1 MISRTKVFRPPHEHR
16 LNWEQY
22 SFTTVYCMVSDQKNS
37 LEMKCWQAKTRII
50 SSWYCKN
57 GSLRYLFCVSQN
69 LVKLGGGAHKKLG
82 MEGWKRNRVNGV
94 TGIDFFPLVD
104 AENLNPVAW
113 LQNREIV
120 LSPGVSRSLQ
130 GNNSDSD
137 LLNFCSH
144 ESYQYTIS

>member
-1 MISRTKVFRPPHEHR
+1 MLTG
-16 LNWEQY
+16 Q
-22 SFTTVYCMVSDQKNS
+22 
-37 LEMKCWQAKTRII
+37 TRII

-57 GSLRYLFCVSQN
+57 GSLCYLFCVSQN

-94 TGIDFFPLVD
+94 TGIDFIPLVD

-120 LSPGVSRSLQ
+120 LSLGVSRSLQ
-130 GNNSDSD
+130 GNIHVIQICLISVHMRVINTPFHSCGLSIPD
-137 LLNFCSH
+137 LEWTWGWGWPCFDTNLFLFLWKLCLKTTS
-144 ESYQYTIS
+144 